1 MVLHPLK
8 LQMSI
13 IESYYFDGQYIIKT
27 NLIDENT
34 YNKDKA
40 LLNII
45 KELYNKQDV
54 LETKYDVSIH
64 KDMYAYIYNYLHLYP
79 QLDKEDLD
87 IILYDEICTILPTF
101 NNNQFP
107 SYIPNIYFIDDDGIQ
122 IFGEPKE
129 NEVIDS
135 IKKLIKNIED

>member
-13 IESYYFDGQYIIKT
+13 IENYYFDGQYIIKT

-64 KDMYAYIYNYLHLYP
+64 KDMYDYIYNYLHLYP

-107 SYIPNIYFIDDDGIQ
+107 SYIPTIYFIDDDGIQ